1 MDWMPWFWAAL
12 MLLLLVAEVFVS
24 GFLLACFAAGAAA
37 AALVGFLGYDVA
49 WQIGAF
55 LVVTVLVLIFLRPL
69 SDRLT
74 RSGGANT
81 VGIDRVIG
89 KDAVVL
95 VAIDPIAA
103 VGRVRIDREEWQASS
118 ADGIPIPAGAV
129 VKVLSVDGTR
139 VRVREENMKGV
150 LPG

>member
-1 MDWMPWFWAAL
+1 MNWIPWFWAAL
-12 MLLLLVAEVFVS
+12 VMILLIAEIFVS

-37 AALVGFLGYDVA
+37 AALVGFLGYDFM
-49 WQIGAF
+49 WQAGAF

-69 SDRLT
+69 AERLT
-74 RSGGANT
+74 RAGGVNT

-95 VAIDPIAA
+95 VAIDPLAA
-103 VGRVRIDREEWQASS
+103 VGRVRIDREEWQATS
-118 ADGIPIPAGAV
+118 ADGVPIPAGAV
-129 VKVLSVDGTR
+129 VKVLDVVGTR

-150 LPG
+150 IPG